1 MDLRKEAEFSSRN
14 VPNSSSTS
22 SVQNIIV
29 KETQEIMASKNDNKC
44 GLKAR
49 TKVTAA
55 LTSRPLSAYNIFF
68 KVQRYLIITGKP
80 NELDIKTIHEI
91 ASTPNF
97 RGKRIHRKSHGKIGF
112 SELAKEISQR
122 WKTCDKNVKVHFKEL
137 ARKDRARY
145 DQENKTIENTQS
157 SAMDKDR
164 KISQVESLSEISGQ
178 SNSALSEERAENSVF
193 CNIEPL
199 PLANSEKSAI
209 LDKCTCDYLL
219 SALSGSYN

>member
-1 MDLRKEAEFSSRN
+1 
-14 VPNSSSTS
+14 
-22 SVQNIIV
+22 
-29 KETQEIMASKNDNKC
+29 MASKNGNKC

-49 TKVTAA
+49 TKVAAA

-91 ASTPNF
+91 ASTPNY

-145 DQENKTIENTQS
+145 DQENKTSGTENTQS
-157 SAMDKDR
+157 SAIDKDR
-164 KISQVESLSEISGQ
+164 KIPQVEESLSKCSGQ
-178 SNSALSEERAENSVF
+178 SNSALSEERADNSVI

-219 SALSGSYN
+219 CALSGSSN